1 MVGIYLDF
9 ILIKYFKGLSVQK
22 YISKVGMDKVKNL
35 GQVFTPIDI
44 VCKMSKMIKN
54 NGSILEPSCG
64 EGVFSEFIKN
74 NFNNDLTSLEI
85 DPDNFKEGFIIMDF
99 FNLKLTQKY
108 DTIIGNPPYVAFK
121 NIYKET
127 LDIIQKTDFLSDY
140 DNRTNLYIYFIRKC
154 VEHLKENGEIIFIT
168 PREFIKSTSS
178 IKLNNFLYENG
189 TITDWYEYGD
199 QVVFK
204 GYSPTV
210 VIWRFEKDNFS
221 RITKTNNGDKNF
233 NINDGQISFTSSDY
247 NIKFSDLFFVK
258 VGAVSGLDEI
268 FTNDL
273 GNKDFVCSFTNKT
286 GDLKRMFYN
295 VKSEYLEQYK
305 ERLIN
310 RKIKSFNEN
319 NWWQWGRGLY
329 ESSEKRI
336 YVNCKTRDKNPFFTH
351 ECKYYD
357 GSVLAIF
364 PKNNINI
371 DESIELLNNVD
382 WNELGFL
389 VGGRLCFTQK
399 SLENTNLP
407 SSFKKLI
414 K

>member
-1 MVGIYLDF
+1 
-9 ILIKYFKGLSVQK
+9 
-22 YISKVGMDKVKNL
+22 MDKVKNL

-258 VGAVSGLDEI
+258 VGAVSG
-268 FTNDL
+268 N
-273 GNKDFVCSFTNKT
+273 
-286 GDLKRMFYN
+286 
-295 VKSEYLEQYK
+295 
-305 ERLIN
+305 
-310 RKIKSFNEN
+310 
-319 NWWQWGRGLY
+319 
-329 ESSEKRI
+329 I
-336 YVNCKTRDKNPFFTH
+336 Y
-351 ECKYYD
+351 
-357 GSVLAIF
+357 
-364 PKNNINI
+364 
-371 DESIELLNNVD
+371 
-382 WNELGFL
+382 
-389 VGGRLCFTQK
+389 Q
-399 SLENTNLP
+399 
-407 SSFKKLI
+407 
-414 K
+414 